1 MKNLLILS
9 ALLFLVLNSFSQV
22 GINTNNP
29 RGVFHIDGNGDN
41 ASTPTVAQLKND
53 LIAKVDAN
61 GEMYVNM
68 GSEGHTSSQFGL
80 YDTNKALGLNR
91 VALTSTTDIT
101 TVPSPGKGLFVYD
114 NNTNYMY
121 YYSGYMWLRIED
133 TPYENTSVRT
143 YNLLT
148 NDAAT
153 PTNPN
158 QSIQVFSKAHTPNG
172 TADGALMKFTSTGT
186 IPIDEKGSYGF
197 SIRLYGGPGAFT
209 PTPANKT
216 YYVYMTKAGSNSIL
230 DCIQIDLYAYTG
242 RPISYT
248 ATFYADL
255 EANDEVCFY
264 WAHNQA
270 TTTTC
275 YLVVAASGAVNANRT
290 SLLYWKF

>member
-9 ALLFLVLNSFSQV
+9 VLFFLVLNSYSQV
-22 GINTNNP
+22 GINTSNP

-53 LIAKVDAN
+53 LIAQVDAN

-114 NNTNYMY
+114 TNTNYMH

-143 YNLLT
+143 NNLLER
-148 NDAAT
+148 AYSLPHT
-153 PTNPN
+153 PTG
-158 QSIQVFSKAHTPNG
+158 IAEG
-172 TADGALMKFTSTGT
+172 TLLKFTSTGT
-186 IPIDEKGSYGF
+186 ITIDEKGSYGF
-197 SIRLYGGPGAFT
+197 SIRLYGGPGTFT

-216 YYVYMTKAGSNSIL
+216 YYVYMTKAGSTSIL
-230 DCIQIDLYAYTG
+230 DCIQIDLYVYTG

-264 WAHNQA
+264 WAHDQA

-275 YLVVAASGAVNANRT
+275 YLVHSTEGAINSNRASM
-290 SLLYWKF
+290 LYWKF